1 MKQLLGLKFE
11 MIETNAVVNA
21 TGGMKSDCSAN
32 TRASDWGY
40 QSMFTSPDGLVYK
53 AEMTLG

>member
-40 QSMFTSPDGLVYK
+40 QPGFNSLDGIIYK
-53 AEMTLG
+53 S